1 VSGSFLANVD
11 ATDERRKNE
20 STSRRWLKYPL
31 KDKKFFLVYWPV
43 PVQAVSYDVQAKRLE
58 EVYRLAHRWHSD
70 IETAQPLTVVVE

>member
-20 STSRRWLKYPL
+20 PTSRRRLKYPH
-31 KDKKFFLVYWPV
+31 KDKKFFLVYW
-43 PVQAVSYDVQAKRLE
+43 PVQAVSYDVQAKRME
-58 EVYRLAHRWHSD
+58 EEYRLAHRWHSD